1 MFTSA
6 SKQLLI
12 TEKVGQDADWNQL
25 DLWSFQVILNA
36 NGMVSIYRRR
46 IQSTPPVTG
55 PSLPLGK
62 EQDLGFQELF
72 VQRAAI
78 LWLFCYSGVGITS
91 KPAGIKAVSTNS
103 PMTFWQYFAWLHI

>member
-1 MFTSA
+1 
-6 SKQLLI
+6 
-12 TEKVGQDADWNQL
+12 
-25 DLWSFQVILNA
+25 
-36 NGMVSIYRRR
+36 MVSIYRRR